1 MYFFFILQLSISDH
15 MYMKMIQANSGNGFA
30 PGMVVGKGLGK
41 ERTKCFVKVF
51 GPETLA
57 AS

>member
-1 MYFFFILQLSISDH
+1 
-15 MYMKMIQANSGNGFA
+15 MYMKMIQANSGNGLA
-30 PGMVVGKGLGK
+30 LGMVVGKGMGK

>member
-15 MYMKMIQANSGNGFA
+15 MYMKMIQANSGNGLA
-30 PGMVVGKGLGK
+30 PGMVVGKGR